1 MDQREALSGGHLE
14 PSDETLVVR
23 AQDGDSEALE
33 TLIRRHQ
40 SWVYNLALRMVYSP
54 DDAADVA
61 QEAWLKVVTKIST
74 FEGRSQ
80 FRTWLYRIVTNHVI
94 NMKTRPIEKM
104 ATTFAGYG
112 KALDGVPDLDPP
124 DERSAPA
131 DVRLMVEEAKISC
144 MTGMLL
150 CLDRVQRVVYV
161 LGELFGVSDAL
172 GAEITGFTRDNF
184 RQKLSRA
191 RRDLYQ
197 FMNDKCGLVK
207 KSNPCRCAR
216 KTSGFVKL
224 GIVDPHKMVFAT
236 GHLKK
241 IRDVAPGRSADLEE
255 IEAEYAALYR
265 EHPFATGQD
274 VAAGIRKMLDGG
286 SLGALL
292 HLE

>member
-14 PSDETLVVR
+14 PSDETLVAR

-274 VAAGIRKMLDGG
+274 LAAGIRKMLDGG